1 MKNLKNYIYFL
12 NKRKKMIYNDKHRI
26 MGILS
31 SKKPQKNNLL
41 FTPKQINPK
50 RIVHQNSINI
60 TDMNQEENSKNL
72 KNENNEV
79 ILSEQNEALN
89 KIQLNKIEKLPEY
102 EIIDEDENINI
113 RKSQTKRNDSISKS
127 PNKELKNSLALFE
140 ENFDFLVKRI
150 QEESSSNKK
159 EEKPE
164 KIKNINIR
172 KRHSL
177 IIQKTKTNELILS
190 KNVIKVIEALEDEAK
205 ALTNIVEISNFYDY
219 TNLCFEQIH
228 KILKENDI
236 NTIKRPNKVKIF
248 NPGNHKKLAVFD
260 LDETLIH
267 AVTDLN
273 KNHQNKIIS
282 IRTPT
287 GKMAKIAIN
296 IRPKWEE
303 VIKKVS
309 KVYTIV
315 IYTASHSSYANG
327 VLDFLDPKNRYFYNR
342 LYRNNCIV
350 VKNNGR
356 DVYIKDLSI
365 FEGFDLKNIL
375 IIDNSVLSFAFNLDN
390 GIPILPYYDSEKD
403 VELSFCGC
411 YLVNIAHCDNIMEV
425 NKKYMKLDYYLQK
438 IEKEN
443 EKIEK
448 EKIKKFKN
456 KKSKKKSFDNLS
468 IFLKEDKKIKNN
480 QQISF
485 DESNIKKETNK
496 YVTENVQKI
505 QKDLMNEKI
514 DSPEKNDKDEDIIYE
529 NEKIFNNDNKIVVI
543 ELKNNFE
550 KLRNEF
556 KIEDSKKK
564 NIQNV
569 E

>member
-1 MKNLKNYIYFL
+1 
-12 NKRKKMIYNDKHRI
+12 MIYNDKHRT

-41 FTPKQINPK
+41 FTPQQINPK
-50 RIVHQNSINI
+50 RIVHQKTINI
-60 TDMNQEENSKNL
+60 TEMNEEKNSKNEKNDDLTL
-72 KNENNEV
+72 KEQIDTLKEKESNNTENLIN
-79 ILSEQNEALN
+79 
-89 KIQLNKIEKLPEY
+89 Y
-102 EIIDEDENINI
+102 EIIDDDGNLNI

-127 PNKELKNSLALFE
+127 PNKETRKSLELFE

-150 QEESSSNKK
+150 QEESTFNKN
-159 EEKPE
+159 EEKQE
-164 KIKNINIR
+164 KIKNIKVR

-190 KNVIKVIEALEDEAK
+190 KNLIKVVEALEDEAK

-236 NTIKRPNKVKIF
+236 NTIKKPNKVKIF

-273 KNHQNKIIS
+273 KNHQNNIIT

-327 VLDFLDPKNRYFYNR
+327 VLDFLDPENRYFYNR

-411 YLVNIAHCDNIMEV
+411 YLVNIAHCDNLMEV

-443 EKIEK
+443 DKNEKENDKNEK
-448 EKIKKFKN
+448 EKEKNEKEKN
-456 KKSKKKSFDNLS
+456 KKNKSKRMKKISYDNAS
-468 IFLKEDKKIKNN
+468 ILLKEDKKI
-480 QQISF
+480 QIKQLTSF
-485 DESNIKKETNK
+485 DESNLLKMNK
-496 YVTENVQKI
+496 FENENLQKYKFNI
-505 QKDLMNEKI
+505 INEKI
-514 DSPEKNDKDEDIIYE
+514 DSNDKNNKNEDIIYE
-529 NEKIFNNDNKIVVI
+529 NEKVVNNDNKFVVI
-543 ELKNNFE
+543 EIKNNFE

-556 KIEDSKKK
+556 TIEDNKKK

-569 E
+569 D

>member
-1 MKNLKNYIYFL
+1 
-12 NKRKKMIYNDKHRI
+12 MIYNDKHRI

-89 KIQLNKIEKLPEY
+89 TIQLNKIEKLPEY

-219 TNLCFEQIH
+219 TNYCFEQIH

-267 AVTDLN
+267 SVTDLN
-273 KNHQNKIIS
+273 KNHQNNIIT

-356 DVYIKDLSI
+356 DAYIKDLSI

-411 YLVNIAHCDNIMEV
+411 YLVNIAHCDNLMEV

-443 EKIEK
+443 DKNEKEKEKIEK
-448 EKIKKFKN
+448 EKNKKN
-456 KKSKKKSFDNLS
+456 KSKRMKKISYDNAS
-468 IFLKEDKKIKNN
+468 ILLKEDKKI
-480 QQISF
+480 QIKQLTSF
-485 DESNIKKETNK
+485 DESNLLKMNK
-496 YVTENVQKI
+496 FENENLQKYKFNI
-505 QKDLMNEKI
+505 INEKI
-514 DSPEKNDKDEDIIYE
+514 DSNDKNDKNEDIIYE
-529 NEKIFNNDNKIVVI
+529 NEKVVNNDNKFVVI
-543 ELKNNFE
+543 EIKNNFE

-556 KIEDSKKK
+556 TIEDNKKK

-569 E
+569 D

>member
-1 MKNLKNYIYFL
+1 
-12 NKRKKMIYNDKHRI
+12 MIYNDKHRI

-273 KNHQNKIIS
+273 KNHQNNIIS

-456 KKSKKKSFDNLS
+456 KKSKKKSFDNLT

-529 NEKIFNNDNKIVVI
+529 NEKIVNNDNKIVVI

-564 NIQNV
+564 KYTKC
-569 E
+569 